1 MKELENLKE
10 AVLKEYPRMNKE
22 SKFNFS
28 CHKSIS
34 CFNMCC
40 TDVNIFLTP
49 YDVIRLKNRLG
60 ISSQEFLDKYTFLPI
75 DESQNHPVVMLKMN
89 GDEKKSCPFVREDG
103 CSVYGD
109 RPWSCRMFPLGV
121 ASPKGSRGDDG
132 GEFYFM
138 IEEPVCRGYVEH
150 KEQTIGDW
158 IKEQGIEEYAEMGE
172 LFKEVSLHDYFRE
185 KKQLTPAKLEMFY
198 TVCYNIDKFREFVLD
213 STFLERFEVDEEIVD
228 EIRKDDEELLKFGF
242 AWLKYCLFGEK
253 TMRVKAGSIA
263 QSSRPGAGSRV
274 R

>member
-10 AVLKEYPRMNKE
+10 AVLREYPRMNKE

-28 CHKSIS
+28 CHTGIS

-49 YDVIRLKNRLG
+49 YDVIRLKNKLG

-89 GDEKKSCPFVREDG
+89 GDEKKSCPFVRENG

-121 ASPKGSRGDDG
+121 ASPKVSRGDDG
-132 GEFYFM
+132 GKFYFM
-138 IEEPVCRGYVEH
+138 IEEPVCKGYMEH
-150 KEQTIGDW
+150 KDQAVGDW

-172 LFKEVSLHDYFRE
+172 LFKEISLHDYFKE

-198 TVCYNIDKFREFVLD
+198 TVCYNIDKFREFVFD
-213 STFLERFEVDEEIVD
+213 STFLKRFEVDEEIVN

-242 AWLKYCLFGEK
+242 TWLRYSLFGEK
-253 TMRVKAGSIA
+253 TMRVKAGSID
-263 QSSRPGAGSRV
+263 QSSRMGAGSRA